1 MEIVTLDLI
10 LDKLSPSSFII
21 IYKVKNRKG
30 VTKFMEKKIAKKKT
44 YRKPAEKKESI
55 KEIKTVTTSDY

>member
-1 MEIVTLDLI
+1 
-10 LDKLSPSSFII
+10 
-21 IYKVKNRKG
+21 
-30 VTKFMEKKIAKKKT
+30 MEKKIAKKKT